1 MVGNFMKY
9 LISLCVNI
17 ICASTLVGGTLTFG
31 VVPQQSPVKLIND
44 WKPVVKYLEKET
56 GEKIILK
63 IERSIPE
70 FEKVLYNGGYDIA
83 YMNPYHYVIAHTKQG
98 YKAKIRDVKNI
109 VGILI
114 IRKDSDIRDIS
125 NLKGKTF
132 LFPAPDAFAATLLT
146 KYELLKQ
153 YGINVNGD
161 KNYRYVNSHD
171 SVYKGVARG
180 IGDVGGGIERT
191 YNDLD
196 DNEAKEALKILY
208 RTKPYPSHPFA
219 FKPSISDVR
228 KDKIVKALLGM
239 PEELLT
245 ALSMKQLKNS
255 DDSEFNSV
263 RDIANA
269 LPSTME

>member
-1 MVGNFMKY
+1 MRY
-9 LISLCVNI
+9 LAVLWVNALCMSAVM
-17 ICASTLVGGTLTFG
+17 AGTLTFG

-56 GEKIILK
+56 GEKIVLK

-70 FEKVLYNGGYDIA
+70 FEKVLYSGGYDIA
-83 YMNPYHYVIAHTKQG
+83 YVNPYHYVIAHSKKG
-98 YKAKIRDVKNI
+98 YQAKVRDEKNI
-109 VGILI
+109 VGILVV
-114 IRKDSDIRDIS
+114 RKEGEIHKVSDM
-125 NLKGKTF
+125 KGKSF

-171 SVYKGVARG
+171 SVYKGVARR

-196 DNEAKEALKILY
+196 DKEAKEELEILY
-208 RTKPYPSHPFA
+208 KTKPYPSHPFA
-219 FKPSISDVR
+219 FKPTLSENQ
-228 KDKIVKALLGM
+228 KGKIAKALIQM
-239 PEELLT
+239 PDELLM
-245 ALSMKQLKNS
+245 ALSMKHLKSS
-255 DDSEFNSV
+255 DDAEFDSV
-263 RDIANA
+263 RDIAKA
-269 LPSTME
+269 LPSTIE